1 MENREIYT
9 VELREDYEGVLI
21 QTLHMTYAGAL
32 ASAHEIMQVEGGVW
46 EDVHFDKDITTSELL
61 REWDGGYAFI
71 QIRKKVLAD

>member
-9 VELREDYEGVLI
+9 VELREDWEGVLI

-32 ASAHEIMQVEGGVW
+32 ASAQEMMQVEGGVW
-46 EDVHFDKDITTSELL
+46 EDIHFDKDITVDELL
-61 REWDGGYAFI
+61 REWQDHRGAI

>member
-9 VELREDYEGVLI
+9 VELREDYEGVLV

-46 EDVHFDKDITTSELL
+46 EDIHFDKDITVNELL
-61 REWDGGYAFI
+61 REWQDHRGAI
-71 QIRKKVLAD
+71 QIRKKFLAD

>member
-9 VELREDYEGVLI
+9 VELREDWEGVLI

-46 EDVHFDKDITTSELL
+46 EDIYFNKDITVNELL
-61 REWDGGYAFI
+61 REWQDHRGAI
-71 QIRKKVLAD
+71 QIRKKVLAN